1 LWRRVTQLVTLNRA
15 ALNHKWLIPV
25 DYRVWHGNCY
35 VIFGPMGTGVS
46 KMASEVIA
54 LLFPDPGQTREE
66 PMESVTALVRD
77 DEGPV
82 ELRSLVADTNIM
94 RSARLAGRFNC
105 GKPIVDPVTREIIG
119 YEIEPMAVR

>member
-1 LWRRVTQLVTLNRA
+1 
-15 ALNHKWLIPV
+15 
-25 DYRVWHGNCY
+25 
-35 VIFGPMGTGVS
+35 MGTGVS

-66 PMESVTALVRD
+66 PMQSVTALVRD

-94 RSARLAGRFNC
+94 RRARLAGRFNC
-105 GKPIVDPVTREIIG
+105 GSPSSIPSPAKSSGTKSSRWRSADRPARR
-119 YEIEPMAVR
+119 AVRAGRGLSYSRAHARCAHP